1 MADNFGTNEMPNRND
16 CSESYDG
23 YLKRAA
29 DACEAGDLVLGMHLY
44 LAAYEKAVIDP
55 DIPDGMALAGLREAW
70 HLACDLKERSLAEYV
85 FEKLEPYLT
94 GSEIAACA
102 QQLQTLAL
110 DRLEQYGFSRDDLQE
125 MAEMI
130 AQDFVG
136 DGSVL
141 KVESISIPG
150 VGVVGMA
157 APQASEAHGTELG
170 DDAAR
175 TEAQLSVELETP
187 DATSGLSEDAVPH
200 VHIPEEIVRPKGR
213 PGHVGVSSAAPDN
226 FNPYD
231 EFRSYSSVGKSYHC
245 ATNEGSGSHVF
256 TLDEDRAEAGKLAQ
270 QPASEPAEAQAQA
283 APQESSATP
292 SQQAQSEA
300 ASIAKMIASQIA
312 QSGQAAN
319 QAAPTGN
326 AGKAAPPKSPNAIA
340 ADEGY
345 QLNYRNLVGYDEAI
359 SIMRSYGIGLQHDKG
374 FTGFLGMLNER
385 HGLDRAPAL
394 DTLLIRAP
402 IIEDASRFIDA
413 TIGEI
418 GLPAL
423 RMSMEEGMQ
432 GVPLLCVTTQGNSRP
447 RMNHANNRFEAP
459 AILVIDDLD
468 SWIVPTIPENAEGV
482 SGFVMANISRGA
494 REAVNMIRSAVEDPD
509 VFVLA
514 TATLTGEP
522 DPFFLDMLEPLTIV
536 DIGYP
541 TDQERME
548 IWAEIA
554 RDHPSMRQINRVN
567 LMRYSEGLPRYDIY
581 IAARE
586 AIEDAYKQGLVRRGY
601 VPVSPH
607 NIFEKLAACQPVDS
621 DQYRA
626 LEDAVIR
633 SFQNELDDLED
644 LINDARE

>member
-1 MADNFGTNEMPNRND
+1 MVENFGTNEMPNRND
-16 CSESYDG
+16 CSESYNG

-55 DIPDGMALAGLREAW
+55 NIPDGMALAGLREAW

-110 DRLEQYGFSRDDLQE
+110 DRLEQYGFSREDLQE

-157 APQASEAHGTELG
+157 TPQQSETHDVEADESAVES
-170 DDAAR
+170 DAEPDV
-175 TEAQLSVELETP
+175 EAEVCDTAGEP
-187 DATSGLSEDAVPH
+187 AEDEAPH
-200 VHIPEEIVRPKGR
+200 VHIPEEIVRPRGR
-213 PGHVGVSSAAPDN
+213 PGHVGVISAPPDD

-231 EFRSYSSVGKSYHC
+231 EFRGYSSVGKSYHC

-256 TLDEDRAEAGKLAQ
+256 TLDEERAKAGELAKQQAEEAAKAQ
-270 QPASEPAEAQAQA
+270 EQATSE
-283 APQESSATP
+283 ESSATP

-300 ASIAKMIASQIA
+300 ATIAKMIAAQIA
-312 QSGQAAN
+312 QSEQASN
-319 QAAPTGN
+319 QAVQ
-326 AGKAAPPKSPNAIA
+326 AGAAKSAAQSGDAIS

-374 FTGFLGMLNER
+374 FTSFLGMLNEQ

-402 IIEDASRFIDA
+402 VIEDASRFIDA

-447 RMNHANNRFEAP
+447 RMKHANNRFEAP

-468 SWIVPTIPENAEGV
+468 SWIVPSIPENAEGV

-494 REAVNMIRSAVEDPD
+494 REAVNMIRAAVEDPD

-522 DPFFLDMLEPLTIV
+522 DPFFFDMLEPLTIV

-554 RDHPSMRQINRVN
+554 RNHPSMRQINRVN

-607 NIFEKLAACQPVDS
+607 NIFEKLAACQPIDS
-621 DQYRA
+621 DQYHA

-633 SFQNELDDLED
+633 SFQDELDELED
-644 LINDARE
+644 LINDAQE